1 MKIFHNLHNEEFVAT
16 LKPGEQDELETQM
29 GNYHALQMALKICIN
44 SIYGACGTSFSP
56 IADPNIAQ
64 TITRMGRFCNMSS
77 ASYVHDEFVKRYN
90 ADPNY
95 IGQPT
100 GDTDSSISSTKIRIK
115 TT

>member
-1 MKIFHNLHNEEFVAT
+1 MKIFHDLHNEEFVVA
-16 LKPGEQDELETQM
+16 LKPGEKEALTIEM
-29 GNYHALQMALKICIN
+29 ESYHALQMAFKIAIN

-64 TITRMGRFCNMSS
+64 TITRMGRFCNKSS
-77 ASYVHDEFVKRYN
+77 AEYVHDEFVKRYN

-100 GDTDSSISSTKIRIK
+100 GDTDSTISSTKIRIK
-115 TT
+115 IG